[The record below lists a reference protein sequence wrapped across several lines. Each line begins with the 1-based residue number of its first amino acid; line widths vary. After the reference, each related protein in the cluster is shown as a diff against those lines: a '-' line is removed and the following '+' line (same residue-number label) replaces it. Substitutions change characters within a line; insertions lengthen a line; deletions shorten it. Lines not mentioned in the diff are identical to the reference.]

1 MKKIGQLLGLTF
13 AMAGMH
19 MHGALG
25 HSNRQSVSELVNK
38 KKDCK
43 AIPPA
48 GTKPYFFDADG
59 NFSNTAMKKGECVF
73 DCFAINESN
82 ARRKFEKW
90 KSISTKCQ

>member
-19 MHGALG
+19 LHGGALG
-25 HSNRQSVSELVNK
+25 HTNRQSVSELVNK
-38 KKDCK
+38 KKGK

-90 KSISTKCQ
+90 KSI